1 MDKDTSTTT
10 VQSVLYLALVP
21 KQTRSVVRWLRD
33 EDIRA
38 DPRTVASSFH
48 SANSVSKLRR
58 RYRGPIALQNNT
70 IFVHAAVGFSVFK
83 VGVRNL
89 LSRTQSGNQVHV
101 NNSYVPA
108 NRMLNLVLSKRVL
121 LRCLRVMSGLPSVL
135 KISKISGGNLPG
147 ELLPPGDVGFHRTP
161 PCTGRGKQ
169 LDIEPSSHLHLETFK
184 H

>member
-1 MDKDTSTTT
+1 LHDFELK
-10 VQSVLYLALVP
+10 LADLDQIV
-21 KQTRSVVRWLRD
+21 
-33 EDIRA
+33 
-38 DPRTVASSFH
+38 
-48 SANSVSKLRR
+48 
-58 RYRGPIALQNNT
+58 LQNNT

-147 ELLPPGDVGFHRTP
+147 ELLPPGDVGFHRTRRAQDGET
-161 PCTGRGKQ
+161 TGHRAIKSFT
-169 LDIEPSSHLHLETFK
+169 P
-184 H
+184 

>member
-1 MDKDTSTTT
+1 M
-10 VQSVLYLALVP
+10 
-21 KQTRSVVRWLRD
+21 
-33 EDIRA
+33 
-38 DPRTVASSFH
+38 ASSFH

-58 RYRGPIALQNNT
+58 RYRGPVSSNWRFNSGLRRRILHDFELKLADLDQIVLQNNT

-147 ELLPPGDVGFHRTP
+147 ELLPPGDVGFHRTRRAQDGET
-161 PCTGRGKQ
+161 TGHRAIKSFT
-169 LDIEPSSHLHLETFK
+169 P
-184 H
+184 